1 MFIPLAEV
9 PSKIMGGGEERH
21 YFLFHERNKDLPVE
35 VVITRLPPYYEAGK
49 NWHRHDYVQ
58 EFSVPLTG
66 EILIKE
72 KRAGEIAKR
81 RHLSEAILK
90 DGEWVVGISCDSARE
105 VEIFI
110 DSPSGNRHQARIKF
124 DPKYTEGK
132 ELHTVENPTDETITM
147 VTMKR
152 VPKSVFKKSPLV
164 FRIDRIPVL
173 DER

>member
-1 MFIPLAEV
+1 
-9 PSKIMGGGEERH
+9 MGGGEERH
-21 YFLFHERNKDLPVE
+21 YFLFHERDKDLPVE

-49 NWHRHDYVQ
+49 NWHKHDFVE

-72 KRAGEIAKR
+72 KKAARFIKR
-81 RHLSEAILK
+81 RHLSEAVLK
-90 DGEWVVGISCDSARE
+90 DGEWVVGISCVNTRE
-105 VEIFI
+105 VKIFI
-110 DSPSGNRHQARIKF
+110 DSPNGNRRQAKIEF

-132 ELHTVENPTDETITM
+132 DLHTVENPTDEM
-147 VTMKR
+147 VVMITMKR

-164 FRIDRIPVL
+164 FRIDRIPRL